1 MPILVVDCV
10 VGCVFSVRALIG
22 YFSAL
27 VAGQVQT
34 QRVRTGDLTEPPDSE
49 NRHSCATMT
58 HPFRPKHPKSLSE
71 ALCDKC
77 SRSLPI
83 FKEIHK
89 ILSYK
94 FSLKF
99 KASV

>member
-10 VGCVFSVRALIG
+10 VGCVFLVRALIG

-58 HPFRPKHPKSLSE
+58 HPSPPKHPKSLSA

-83 FKEIHK
+83 FKKIHT
-89 ILSYK
+89 I
-94 FSLKF
+94 
-99 KASV
+99 